1 MTTKVDKARQA
12 EAIDELRAMLP
23 PGSEVKTILRHC
35 SRSGMSRSIS
45 VVIDGEDL
53 TWLAAR
59 AMGEKFDRYGG
70 ITRGGCGT
78 DMGFDLVYS
87 LSRRLY
93 PDGFECIG
101 WSYDLPRAD
110 RCPSSDHS
118 NHPRETFMYHSGN
131 GGYALKQR
139 WL

>member
-1 MTTKVDKARQA
+1 MTTKADKARQA
-12 EAIDELRAMLP
+12 EAVDELRAMLP

-70 ITRGGCGT
+70 ITRGGCGM

-93 PDGFECIG
+93 PDGFGCIG
-101 WSYDLPRAD
+101 E
-110 RCPSSDHS
+110 RCPSNDHCNGVAGPAHES
-118 NHPRETFMYHSGN
+118 
-131 GGYALKQR
+131 GGYALKHR